1 MNIAEIKRRF
11 DLLKTANASNYC
23 LVSELAK
30 ELRASKT
37 DLMQFILDN
46 PKLFHT
52 EDVYSYK
59 KKTYTTTI
67 WGNKFKETR
76 TIKDKVLG
84 LGIKEVYINPEDNFR
99 TDEWLQKQIVE
110 KAKYISISAFDNYG
124 RIEGYFIEIDNGESE
139 CRYSEWR
146 NTEAKVKELQ
156 SLGIVHKDTFYFGGY
171 GDCSEYHTDY
181 VISLDGLEKL
191 KADGWTFNQ
200 LKPLSK

>member
-124 RIEGYFIEIDNGESE
+124 SIEGYFIEIDNGESE

-181 VISLDGLEKL
+181 AISLDGLEKL